1 MQCRAA
7 LVGAALATAS
17 FALTTET
24 SSAATQWLPTFF
36 ELASPGSG
44 IQPAW
49 EAEKSEWQAV
59 VAPNPDTVA
68 RNEYSDP
75 GYSAPDT
82 VSSVAAPVSSSW
94 TNMLLVFA
102 NFRTAR

>member
-7 LVGAALATAS
+7 LVCAALATAGC
-17 FALTTET
+17 ALTTET
-24 SSAATQWLPTFF
+24 SFAATQWLPTFF

-49 EAEKSEWQAV
+49 EVEKSEWQAV
-59 VAPNPDTVA
+59 APSPDTVA

-82 VSSVAAPVSSSW
+82 VNSVAAPDSSSW
-94 TNMLLVFA
+94 TKMLLVFA
-102 NFRTAR
+102 NF